1 MAIEHFTRAMRLSPL
16 DPLIFLAQG
25 GMAWAHFVAA
35 RYDEAS
41 SWAEKAVRE
50 QANYASGMRM
60 AAASHALAGRL
71 EEAQKVMA
79 RLRQIIPELR
89 VSNLKNVMSFQQPED
104 FTRYAESLQKAG
116 LPE

>member
-1 MAIEHFTRAMRLSPL
+1 MRCSKRSLYSITSSAL
-16 DPLIFLAQG
+16 
-25 GMAWAHFVAA
+25 AA

-79 RLRQIIPELR
+79 RLRQIIPKLR
-89 VSNLKNVMSFQQPED
+89 VSNLKSVMSFQRPED
-104 FTRYAESLQKAG
+104 FTRYAEGLQKAG
-116 LPE
+116 LPDRRQNCLALRFGCQLL